1 MSADSKVRIALKN
14 SIKHSGSE
22 GVKTG
27 VLFALSIFYYFFS
40 IWGGGGGISPSLDIR
55 LETKTEKEYLGNRR
69 VLFSLICGDAMPP
82 VKF

>member
-1 MSADSKVRIALKN
+1 MSADSKVKIALKN

-27 VLFALSIFYYFFS
+27 VLFALSIFYFFS
-40 IWGGGGGISPSLDIR
+40 IGGGGGISPSLDIR